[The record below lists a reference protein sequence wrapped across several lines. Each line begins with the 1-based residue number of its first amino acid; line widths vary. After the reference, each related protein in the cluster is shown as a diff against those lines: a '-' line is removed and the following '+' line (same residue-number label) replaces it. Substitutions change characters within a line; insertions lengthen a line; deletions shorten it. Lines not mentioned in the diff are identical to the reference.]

1 LENPKKNPHFDDSSL
16 AAESKVGADDASALP
31 VRLGRYSKAHHR
43 AIEMSDYAMKLAD
56 ASSLP
61 IIAEEIL
68 KLGLKLRSCG
78 NFLLFRNYYTVN
90 KVRLHAAKFCHKHL
104 LCPLCAIRRGAKL
117 VQAYMQKLAV
127 IKQQKPDLKAYLV
140 TLTVK
145 DGDDL
150 GERFDHLHR
159 SVQRLHKTRTRQA
172 QGQYNE
178 SCKAAGAVWSYEF
191 KRGKNSGDWHP
202 HMHAVW
208 LCEEK
213 PDAVQ
218 LSKEWHKIT
227 GDSFIVDVTP
237 FQDQDDVING
247 FLEVFKYAVKFS
259 DLPLEDN
266 WNGFT
271 VLSGKRLIASFG
283 VFRGVDVSDDFTDE
297 VLDDLPYVEM
307 LYKFIYGVGYSYIQ
321 KTDLLP
327 EKIKRPRGRPP
338 VSPPEKYKK
347 GFSHLLHLRKK
358 YDS

>member
-1 LENPKKNPHFDDSSL
+1 MDNPKKNPHFDDSSL

-31 VRLGRYSKAHHR
+31 VRLHRYSKAHHR
-43 AIEMSDYAMKLAD
+43 AVEMSDYAMKMAHASISPVLAKQI
-56 ASSLP
+56 SKTG
-61 IIAEEIL
+61 IL
-68 KLGLKLRSCG
+68 LRSCG
-78 NFLLFRNYYTVN
+78 NYLLFRDYYTVN
-90 KVRLHAAKFCHKHL
+90 KVRLHAASFCHKHL

-127 IKQQKPDLKAYLV
+127 IKEEKPHLKAYLV

-145 DGDDL
+145 DGEDL
-150 GERFDHLHR
+150 EERFNHLYR
-159 SVQRLHKTRTRQA
+159 SVQKLHKTRSGK
-172 QGQYNE
+172 GQHSE
-178 SCKAAGAVWSYEF
+178 ACKADGAVWSYEF

-202 HMHAVW
+202 HVHAVW

-227 GDSFIVDVTP
+227 GDSFVVDVTP
-237 FQDQDDVING
+237 FHDQNDVITG

-259 DLPLEDN
+259 DLPLADN
-266 WNGFT
+266 WDGFQI
-271 VLSGKRLIASFG
+271 LSGKRLVASFG
-283 VFRGVDVSDDFTDE
+283 SFRGVDVPDDLTDE

-307 LYKFIYGVGYSYIQ
+307 LYKFVYGVGYSYVA
-321 KTDLLP
+321 KTDLPP
-327 EKIKRPRGRPP
+327 EKVKRPRGRPS

-347 GFSHLLHLRKK
+347 GRSHLLKLRKK